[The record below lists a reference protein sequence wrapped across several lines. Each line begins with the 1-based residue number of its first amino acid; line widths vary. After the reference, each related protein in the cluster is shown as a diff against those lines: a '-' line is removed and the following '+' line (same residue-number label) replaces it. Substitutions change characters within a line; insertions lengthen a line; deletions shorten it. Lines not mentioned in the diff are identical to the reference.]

1 MPEVTT
7 RSPIH
12 HWLKQRTSEWKNVN
26 GTLVA
31 VRLGNADDEKTALE
45 RLALCDVS
53 GLQKLGFKGPDAEHF
68 VAEHGIAIPEAVYE
82 SRALTD
88 GGLIVRLAA
97 DEFLLESGLI
107 GAALPQLSSDLDS
120 AEGQVFRVE
129 RQDATFLLTG
139 SRATKVLAQSCS
151 INFNEASLNQLLLT
165 RVAGVN
171 CGVLPE
177 TIGNQQFFRLW
188 VDYTYA
194 IYLWTTLVQIF
205 EDLDGSVVGAG
216 CIFPELR

>member
-1 MPEVTT
+1 M
-7 RSPIH
+7 
-12 HWLKQRTSEWKNVN
+12 
-26 GTLVA
+26 
-31 VRLGNADDEKTALE
+31 
-45 RLALCDVS
+45 
-53 GLQKLGFKGPDAEHF
+53 
-68 VAEHGIAIPEAVYE
+68 
-82 SRALTD
+82 
-88 GGLIVRLAA
+88 
-97 DEFLLESGLI
+97 
-107 GAALPQLSSDLDS
+107 
-120 AEGQVFRVE
+120 
-129 RQDATFLLTG
+129 
-139 SRATKVLAQSCS
+139 LAQSCS

-177 TIGNQQFFRLW
+177 TIGNRQFFRLW